1 MSNETKPYAIG
12 IDMGGTNTDI
22 GLVDRDGHCL
32 ARKNLPMC
40 RYTEIGA
47 YVADVAAAI
56 HQLVSDRNL
65 TFSEIA
71 GAGIGAPNGNFFT
84 GCIEHASNLA
94 FTGVVPLA
102 KLLGEQLP
110 VPVALTNDANAAA
123 LGEKVYGGARNMND
137 FIVIT
142 LGTGVGSGI
151 FADGKLVYGHD
162 GFGGEVGHTIL
173 HPGGR
178 LCTCGRKG
186 CLEEYASARGII
198 QNYREVCEENRREAY
213 IEADCRWLTEAAN
226 KGDMMAIRAWEVT
239 AWHLGIGIA
248 NAATTLAPEAI
259 FLMGGILNAGRWLI
273 DPLRAIFNEHLL
285 CMQRDKIAILPTQ
298 LNANDAAILG
308 AAALVQ
314 L

>member
-56 HQLVSDRNL
+56 HQLVADRNL

-84 GCIEHASNLA
+84 GCIEHASNLV

-123 LGEKVYGGARNMND
+123 LGEKVYGGAREMDD

-178 LCTCGRKG
+178 LCTCGRRG
-186 CLEEYASARGII
+186 CLEEYTSARGIV
-198 QNYREVCEENRREAY
+198 QNYNDLCKEMGVEPHEG
-213 IEADCRWLTEAAN
+213 ADCQWLSEAADR
-226 KGDMMAIRAWEVT
+226 GDETAIRTWVIT
-239 AWHLGIGIA
+239 AEHLGIGIA

-259 FLMGGILNAGRWLI
+259 FLMGGIIQAGHWLF
-273 DPLRAIFNEHLL
+273 DPLRIAFNEHLL

>member
-56 HQLVSDRNL
+56 HQLVADRNL

-84 GCIEHASNLA
+84 GCIEHASNLV

-110 VPVALTNDANAAA
+110 VPVALTNDASAAA
-123 LGEKVYGGARNMND
+123 LGEKVYGGAREMDD

-178 LCTCGRKG
+178 LCTCGRRG
-186 CLEEYASARGII
+186 CLEEYTSARGIV
-198 QNYREVCEENRREAY
+198 QNYNDLCKEMGVEPHEG
-213 IEADCRWLTEAAN
+213 ADCQWLSEAADR
-226 KGDMMAIRAWEVT
+226 GDETAIRTWVIT
-239 AWHLGIGIA
+239 AEHLGIGIA

-259 FLMGGILNAGRWLI
+259 FLMGGIIQAGHWLF
-273 DPLRAIFNEHLL
+273 DPLRIAFNEHLL
-285 CMQRDKIAILPTQ
+285 CRQRDKIAILPTQ

>member
-56 HQLVSDRNL
+56 HQLVADRNL

-84 GCIEHASNLA
+84 GCIEHASNLV

-123 LGEKVYGGARNMND
+123 LGEKVYGGAREMDD

-142 LGTGVGSGI
+142 LGTGVGSCI

-178 LCTCGRKG
+178 LCTCGRRG
-186 CLEEYASARGII
+186 CLEEYTSARGIV
-198 QNYREVCEENRREAY
+198 QNYNDLCKEMGVEPHEG
-213 IEADCRWLTEAAN
+213 ADCQWLSEAADR
-226 KGDMMAIRAWEVT
+226 GDETAIRTWVIT
-239 AWHLGIGIA
+239 AEHLGIGIA

-259 FLMGGILNAGRWLI
+259 FLMGGIIQAGHWLF
-273 DPLRAIFNEHLL
+273 DPLRIAFNEHLL